1 MTNRGWSNT
10 VLGDYPQA
18 IADYEAALAIDPGSV
33 LALLDRAWTHA
44 LMGNPQL
51 GLSDADAALALAPG
65 RPAAL
70 STRAQIL
77 AVLGR
82 TDEALA
88 GFEAAIGMGGGD
100 LVRAYQRRLAA
111 RGYNPGPVD
120 GGYGGRTKEALIA
133 CIAEACNMLQDP

>member
-10 VLGDYPQA
+10 VLGNYPQA

-51 GLSDADAALALAPG
+51 GLSDADAALAMAPG

-70 STRAQIL
+70 FPPVHRFWQSWAARMKRWRVLKQPLAWAGVTWFAPTRGAWPHVGTI
-77 AVLGR
+77 
-82 TDEALA
+82 
-88 GFEAAIGMGGGD
+88 
-100 LVRAYQRRLAA
+100 LVRSTEVMAA
-111 RGYNPGPVD
+111 APRKP
-120 GGYGGRTKEALIA
+120 
-133 CIAEACNMLQDP
+133 